1 MSSPSSSPLPA
12 FGGSAVAPVAM
23 QPIPLRTLAP
33 WLVLGSLLAFGVLF
47 LVSAEQ
53 TSYVHE
59 WMHDG
64 RHLLG
69 FPCH

>member
-1 MSSPSSSPLPA
+1 MTSPSSSRLPA
-12 FGGSAVAPVAM
+12 FGSATGAPVVL

-53 TSYVHE
+53 SSYVHE

>member
-1 MSSPSSSPLPA
+1 MSSPSSSRLPA
-12 FGGSAVAPVAM
+12 FGTPAVAPLEL

-33 WLVLGSLLAFGVLF
+33 WLILGSVLAFGVLF

-53 TSYVHE
+53 ASYVHE

>member
-1 MSSPSSSPLPA
+1 MSLPSSSGLPA
-12 FGGSAVAPVAM
+12 FSGSTGSPVVV

-33 WLVLGSLLAFGVLF
+33 WLILGSVLAFGVLY
-47 LVSAEQ
+47 LVSADP

>member
-1 MSSPSSSPLPA
+1 MSSSSSLPGPA
-12 FGGSAVAPVAM
+12 LGVSGAAGA
-23 QPIPLRTLAP
+23 QPIPLRAMAP
-33 WLVLGSLLAFGVLF
+33 WLVLGSVLAFALLY

-53 TSYVHE
+53 GAAVHE

>member
-1 MSSPSSSPLPA
+1 MSSPSSSGLPA
-12 FGGSAVAPVAM
+12 FGGSTTAPVVM

-53 TSYVHE
+53 ASYVHE
-59 WMHDG
+59 WVRDG